1 MKVRSTDSS
10 KRDILSISEHR
21 VNSADF
27 GIRCRLPF
35 EASSAFEFMRST
47 FC

>member
-1 MKVRSTDSS
+1 MNVKSANWNNREIAF
-10 KRDILSISEHR
+10 ILENG

-27 GIRCRLPF
+27 GIWCRRPF